1 MVRGIA
7 DGASMADIIQSI
19 TELPVDQIVIRD
31 RLRPVSEAG
40 VSALVASITEMGVMK
55 DPVHVRKVKHRGGE
69 FQLMAGAHRL
79 TAARQLGW
87 ETIKV
92 TCWNCTDDFARLME
106 IDDNLAGAEMNAL
119 DTAIFLAERKRLY
132 EKLHPETRAE
142 TFKGNQHTG
151 KLASDIMSFTTSTA
165 EKFGMSRRQV
175 ERIIASGSKLGPDEV
190 RRLRTAPRPVTLKDL
205 QDISKI
211 SETGERYHVVDCL
224 VEGKARNASAARKLW
239 KAERGQAPAPMS
251 PTDQAYT
258 RLLDAWDRAPK
269 AARKR
274 FLEGRGDAV
283 REVLDDLDAA
293 SGAEN
298 TVTFLPRRDERH
310 G

>member
-1 MVRGIA
+1 M
-7 DGASMADIIQSI
+7 
-19 TELPVDQIVIRD
+19 
-31 RLRPVSEAG
+31 
-40 VSALVASITEMGVMK
+40 
-55 DPVHVRKVKHRGGE
+55 
-69 FQLMAGAHRL
+69 
-79 TAARQLGW
+79 
-87 ETIKV
+87 
-92 TCWNCTDDFARLME
+92 
-106 IDDNLAGAEMNAL
+106 
-119 DTAIFLAERKRLY
+119 
-132 EKLHPETRAE
+132 
-142 TFKGNQHTG
+142 
-151 KLASDIMSFTTSTA
+151 
-165 EKFGMSRRQV
+165 
-175 ERIIASGSKLGPDEV
+175 
-190 RRLRTAPRPVTLKDL
+190 TLKDL

-224 VEGKARNASAARKLW
+224 VEGKVRNASAARKLW

-283 REVLDDLDAA
+283 REVLDDLDAPSDA
-293 SGAEN
+293 GN